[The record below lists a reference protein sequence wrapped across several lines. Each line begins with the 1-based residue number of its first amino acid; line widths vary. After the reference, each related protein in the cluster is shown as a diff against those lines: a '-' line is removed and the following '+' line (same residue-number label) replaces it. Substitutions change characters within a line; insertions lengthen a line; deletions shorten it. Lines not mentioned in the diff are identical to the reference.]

1 MGFMVNVLL
10 HIKSKEKSNFVF
22 FIHLHGH
29 TRAVNNV
36 SNLSIRE
43 FSSSRRQE
51 HISLML
57 YLDSLRFSNM
67 TQKKKISILLTNLDP
82 GSCRCVS
89 GGWGFR
95 TSEKGISALKRIC
108 ISRKTILEVFRKEGF
123 LAFIILVL
131 PMQMPEVYKDKGIFC

>member
-1 MGFMVNVLL
+1 MAIHVSSVMCQSANSISPEVQGRKTRTYKPDVVFGL
-10 HIKSKEKSNFVF
+10 SKILKYDTE
-22 FIHLHGH
+22 
-29 TRAVNNV
+29 
-36 SNLSIRE
+36 
-43 FSSSRRQE
+43 
-51 HISLML
+51 
-57 YLDSLRFSNM
+57 
-67 TQKKKISILLTNLDP
+67 KKISILLTNLDP

>member
-1 MGFMVNVLL
+1 
-10 HIKSKEKSNFVF
+10 
-22 FIHLHGH
+22 
-29 TRAVNNV
+29 
-36 SNLSIRE
+36 
-43 FSSSRRQE
+43 
-51 HISLML
+51 
-57 YLDSLRFSNM
+57 M

>member
-10 HIKSKEKSNFVF
+10 HIKF
-22 FIHLHGH
+22 FIFIPKKNLILCFSFIYMAIH
-29 TRAVNNV
+29 VPSNNV
-36 SNLSIRE
+36 SNLSI
-43 FSSSRRQE
+43 
-51 HISLML
+51 L
-57 YLDSLRFSNM
+57 
-67 TQKKKISILLTNLDP
+67 QKTRTYQPDVVFGLSKILKYDTEKKISILLTNLDP